1 MSDQKT
7 NAAEMRRL
15 LEELTVRHG
24 MSKPDIVRLS
34 NLLGGDLTDN
44 IISSALSRKRR
55 SFSANTA
62 RRKLLKKI
70 LYIQENPDS
79 YNDAGELLASAE
91 ELQVLANLKA
101 EEMDIKSQ
109 IRALWGEV
117 QEMKKRLRDR
127 GALV

>member
-1 MSDQKT
+1 MSDSKT

-15 LEELTVRHG
+15 LEVLTVQHG
-24 MSKPDIVRLS
+24 MSKPEIVRLS

-44 IISSALSRKRR
+44 IISSALSHKRR

-62 RRKLLKKI
+62 RRKLLEKI

-109 IRALWGEV
+109 ISAIWEVV

>member
-62 RRKLLKKI
+62 RRKLLEKI